1 MKYKIFSLLIAFCL
15 TAGVLTGCGS
25 NPETAGHSVTGST
38 KSAETSDLSE
48 SVPADTDKQQNAKG
62 EKTSQEQ
69 EGSSHTKDTAK
80 KASQSQKED
89 EEKSETQTVSSSEK
103 SSSGKRSS
111 SKETASDRSGS
122 SAKTSSAKSSSSKKS
137 SSKKSSSSASSSK
150 GSSASSGSG
159 NSGSASKP
167 AHQHSYSLVS
177 EKAATCTSK
186 GTRTYKC
193 SCGKTKTETVSSP
206 LGHKWKK
213 HYKTVDVPA
222 QTHTVAIKKYVCNG
236 CGAQFDNG
244 HDVLVHCAADFWDD
258 CENYTYVTV
267 DKQTIVDVPASTKQV
282 YDYTYCE
289 RCNARK

>member
-122 SAKTSSAKSSSSKKS
+122 SAKTSYAKSS